1 MSSAVI
7 NAYVFLFC
15 FAFTYLLAAKRP
27 VLTFSTRIVLVIL
40 VGLAV
45 CFAADRTRWHEILGA
60 ATLAANGTFIT
71 FAAIDYLRWMQRS
84 DAR

>member
-15 FAFTYLLAAKRP
+15 FASTYLLAAKRP
-27 VLTFSTRIVLVIL
+27 ILTFSTRIILVLL
-40 VGLAV
+40 VGLAI
-45 CFAADRTRWHEILGA
+45 FFSLDHTRWHDVLGA
-60 ATLAANGTFIT
+60 ATLAANGAFVA
-71 FAAIDYLRWMQRS
+71 FAAIDYLRWMRRT